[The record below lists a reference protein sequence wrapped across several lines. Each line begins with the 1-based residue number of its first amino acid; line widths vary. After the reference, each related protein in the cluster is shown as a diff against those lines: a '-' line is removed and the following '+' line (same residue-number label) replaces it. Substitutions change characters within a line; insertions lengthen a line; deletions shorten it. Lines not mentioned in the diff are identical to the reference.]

1 VSWLWVIIALAI
13 LILLILLVLCIPVNL
28 VFSATINESPR
39 YNIRLLWLFGLVDHK
54 LKKPASKPPG
64 KRGEARDGQKQK
76 RKISATA
83 IYRMLKTR
91 GLFHRTWRLVRG
103 IFKSFHIT
111 ELAAHLKLGLEDPAD
126 TAFLFA
132 LAGPANYFLNM
143 LPYDIRFSPVF
154 EGDLCFEFY
163 LQGIIR
169 LLPILIVVA
178 VLQFVFSRP
187 AIRIAKIM
195 AVTGWKKA

>member
-13 LILLILLVLCIPVNL
+13 LILLIILVLCIPVKL

-39 YNIRLLWLFGLVDHK
+39 YNVRLIWLFGLVDHK
-54 LKKPASKPPG
+54 LKKPARKPAE
-64 KRGEARDGQKQK
+64 KVKKARARQKQK
-76 RKISATA
+76 HKISAATF
-83 IYRMLKTR
+83 YRILTTR
-91 GLFHRTWRLVRG
+91 GLFTQIWRLVRS
-103 IFKSFHIT
+103 IFKSFRIT
-111 ELAAHLKLGLEDPAD
+111 DLAAHLKLGLENPAD

-154 EGDLCFEFY
+154 EGDLSFEFY

-169 LLPILIVVA
+169 LLPILVV
-178 VLQFVFSRP
+178 VDMLQFTFSLP

-195 AVTGWKKA
+195 ALTRWKKV